1 MTTATPPVTHTP
13 MPEVLAEHR
22 TKAPLGRLLLAELRF
37 MIRRP
42 RTLIGLG
49 LLALIPVV
57 AAIALSV
64 ATASPPTGEN
74 GEVIEGIAALV
85 SNNGLILPVFVL
97 MLSLTMWLPLMGAM
111 WSADALAGEASTGGL
126 RSLLLAPVGRLRLLA
141 VKAFGVA
148 VLSFLAVALVAVVG
162 IVAGLLILGGD
173 GMLTMSGNTLPFW
186 PSLGRIALLTVL
198 VTVQVWAVAAVA
210 LAISACT
217 EHPLVVMAATLG
229 GIIVFSILGN
239 ISTLD
244 WLHPFLLT
252 DAWTSLGDVVRDPM
266 PTDGMTT
273 AVLRAVCYM
282 VIGYSLALA
291 RMSTK
296 DG

>member
-1 MTTATPPVTHTP
+1 MTAVVETVAS
-13 MPEVLAEHR
+13 MPAVLTEQR
-22 TKAPLGRLLLAELRF
+22 TKAPIGRLLRAELRF

-42 RTLIGLG
+42 RTLIALG
-49 LLALIPVV
+49 VLALTPIIAAVAMSVASSSDVGGPGG
-57 AAIALSV
+57 AAIQGV
-64 ATASPPTGEN
+64 
-74 GEVIEGIAALV
+74 AALV
-85 SNNGLILPVFVL
+85 TQNGMILPIFVL
-97 MLSLTMWLPLMGAM
+97 MLALAMLLPMLGSM

-126 RSLLLAPVGRLRLLA
+126 RSLLLAPVGRARLLA

-148 VLSFLAVALVAVVG
+148 VLSLLAVTILAVVG
-162 IVAGLLILGGD
+162 VVAGLLILGGD

-186 PSLGRIALLTVL
+186 PSLGRVALLTVM
-198 VTVQVWAVAAVA
+198 VAVQVWAVAAVA

-217 EHPLVVMAATLG
+217 EHPLVVLASTLG
-229 GIIVFSILGN
+229 GIIVFTILGN
-239 ISTLD
+239 IASLD

-252 DAWTSLGDVVRDPM
+252 TAWESLGDVARDPM
-266 PTDGMTT
+266 PTDGLGT
-273 AVLRAVCYM
+273 AVLRAACYI